1 MCCVNLWCTFGKARV
16 VLHGDGVFDPFCAS
30 MKEKY
35 HAFSISFHL
44 HIKMTSLMK
53 KSDIYLSFVIIRN
66 NKDMEKKRTN
76 TTDVTE
82 DVQVDVTEDE
92 TASVTENVTTPVC
105 CDTVAFR
112 YESDKY
118 DNVEKP
124 SVTTGVTG
132 YATEYVTANVTSHLT
147 ANVTTFVTR
156 KEETKLKRSSC
167 DLAEVI

>member
-1 MCCVNLWCTFGKARV
+1 
-16 VLHGDGVFDPFCAS
+16 

>member
-76 TTDVTE
+76 TT
-82 DVQVDVTEDE
+82 DVTEDE

>member
-1 MCCVNLWCTFGKARV
+1 
-16 VLHGDGVFDPFCAS
+16 
-30 MKEKY
+30 
-35 HAFSISFHL
+35 
-44 HIKMTSLMK
+44 MTSLMK

>member
-1 MCCVNLWCTFGKARV
+1 
-16 VLHGDGVFDPFCAS
+16 

-76 TTDVTE
+76 TTDVTEDVQVDVTEDVQVDVTE